1 MLHLDSSEPVKVEQK
16 ELILGEK
23 LYLGISTNY
32 LLRYSIVDKFDIKV
46 WKRYNILMTRRNKS
60 NPHY

>member
-1 MLHLDSSEPVKVEQK
+1 MLHLDVNEPVKVEQK

-32 LLRYSIVDKFDIKV
+32 LLRYSNIEKFDRLV
-46 WKRYNILMTRRNKS
+46 WKRYNILMIRRNKS
-60 NPHY
+60 TSHY